1 MSPAHLQERETHRA
15 RSLADALAD
24 VRVKLGELESVQRS
38 MTAAGIEPRHVIRAD
53 SMEYL
58 EYWFYIHHTG
68 ALWRLRHPGQ
78 SHHHAA
84 VVQAKQ
90 RAWRLYDAG
99 GF

>member
-1 MSPAHLQERETHRA
+1 MSPTVWQERETNRA

-24 VRVKLGELESVQRS
+24 VRVRLAELESVQRA
-38 MTAAGIEPRHVIRAD
+38 MVAQGIEPRHVIRAD

-68 ALWRLRHPGQ
+68 ALWRLRHPGP

-84 VVQAKQ
+84 VVTAKR
-90 RAWRLYDAG
+90 RARRIYNEV